1 MVKKNFSKKRKN
13 KVCKKRLSKKYA
25 KKRTNKKI
33 FKKKGGSNSDATI
46 TEVDPKIG
54 EKWEA
59 KDPEICKNFIK
70 KIKHQSQIEI
80 SNDKFDKLYNLN
92 SLEDNNTLEEIFND
106 MYSCLPEKVGDR
118 SIMPLLVMF
127 PTSNYITNLKFRNP
141 ELLNL

>member
-13 KVCKKRLSKKYA
+13 KLYKKKLSKKCI

-33 FKKKGGSNSDATI
+33 FKKKGGSSNI
-46 TEVDPKIG
+46 TEVDPSIG

-70 KIKHQSQIEI
+70 KIKHQSEIEI

-118 SIMPLLVMF
+118 SIMPILVMF
-127 PTSNYITNLKFRNP
+127 PTSKYITNLKFK
-141 ELLNL
+141 ET